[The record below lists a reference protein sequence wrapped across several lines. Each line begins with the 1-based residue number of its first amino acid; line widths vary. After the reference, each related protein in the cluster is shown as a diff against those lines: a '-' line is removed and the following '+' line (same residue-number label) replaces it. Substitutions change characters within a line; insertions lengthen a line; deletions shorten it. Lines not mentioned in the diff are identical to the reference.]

1 MGNLDFFILLMQEQK
16 YYLSVM
22 SQGCAKCPRK
32 AGMTTSWGFEGQVG
46 ELTSVREMIKYHV
59 SNTETSCYTGLEL
72 LGFRTPQYPDGAQ
85 ETLTQ
90 SSWP

>member
-22 SQGCAKCPRK
+22 SQGCSKCPRK

-46 ELTSVREMIKYHV
+46 ELTSIRET
-59 SNTETSCYTGLEL
+59 N
-72 LGFRTPQYPDGAQ
+72 AQ
-85 ETLTQ
+85 PLISKLQ
-90 SSWP
+90 GGMM